1 MKLIAHVFPSKSK
14 RTRHLNDVFCNDL
27 GKEVNKT
34 TCRYADY
41 DGNHHCCFV
50 VETRDDINDFLG
62 WEFSASEVH
71 GPGEY
76 ALSTADYD
84 YMCLMLK
91 QRTRHVPEG
100 A

>member
-1 MKLIAHVFPSKSK
+1 MKVIAHVFPSRSK

-27 GKEVNKT
+27 GTQVNKT
-34 TCRYADY
+34 NSRYLDL
-41 DGNHHCCFV
+41 DGNVNRCFV
-50 VETRDDINDFLG
+50 IETREDVMGFMGL
-62 WEFSASEVH
+62 EFSSSEVH

-76 ALSTADYD
+76 ALSTEDYD

-91 QRTRHVPEG
+91 QRTRRVPEV